1 MINKLEVQNFTAL
14 PNSAWSFAPGLNVVV
29 GENGFGKTH
38 VLKLL
43 YALLKVQ
50 ADAKDLSKG
59 VLERAYADKL
69 TAVFRPESLGRLV
82 KRRQGRGRCEFRL
95 DMSND
100 GLSMAGA
107 FASNAKSQIEILKVP
122 TEGLAR
128 SPAYLPTREL
138 VTLCP
143 WFVPLYENFH
153 LEFEETWRDTVSLLG
168 NPSLKGPREKRAAEL
183 LEPLEKA
190 MGGKVQVDAASGRF
204 YLQLPGEGR
213 MEMPLVAEGLRKIAM
228 LARLISTGTLLE
240 QARGGKVQVDAASG
254 RFYLQLPGEGR
265 MEMPLVA
272 EGLRKIAMLA
282 RLISTG
288 TLLEQGYLFWD
299 EPETNLNPKLI
310 KVIAAS
316 IVAVAASGVQVFVA
330 SHSLFLLRE
339 LEMLLGDKRYQR
351 LPRRWFALA
360 AKDGEVALEQSDQVE
375 DIQTLVMLDEELAQ
389 SDRFMNWEGA

>member
-1 MINKLEVQNFTAL
+1 MIEALEVQNFTAL
-14 PNSAWSFAPGLNVVV
+14 PNATWSFAPGLNVVV
-29 GENGFGKTH
+29 GENGLGKTH

-50 ADAKDLSKG
+50 ADAKDLNKG

-107 FASNAKSQIEILKVP
+107 FASNAKSQIEILNAPSK
-122 TEGLAR
+122 GLAR

-143 WFVPLYENFH
+143 WFVPLYENYH

-168 NPSLKGPREKRAAEL
+168 NPSLKGTRAAEL
-183 LEPLEKA
+183 LQPLETA
-190 MGGKVQVDAASGRF
+190 MGGKVQVDAANGRF

-213 MEMPLVAEGLRKIAM
+213 MEMPLVAEGLRK
-228 LARLISTGTLLE
+228 
-240 QARGGKVQVDAASG
+240 V
-254 RFYLQLPGEGR
+254 
-265 MEMPLVA
+265 
-272 EGLRKIAMLA
+272 AMLA

-310 KVIAAS
+310 KVVAGS

-339 LEMLLGDKRYQR
+339 LEMLLGDKRYQK
-351 LPRRWFALA
+351 LPSRWFALA
-360 AKDGEVALEQSDQVE
+360 ATDGGVSLEQSSKVE

-389 SDRFMNWEGA
+389 SDRFMSSEGA

>member
-1 MINKLEVQNFTAL
+1 MIEKLEVQNFTAL
-14 PNSAWSFAPGLNVVV
+14 PNAAWSFAPGLNVVV

-95 DMSND
+95 EMSNE

-122 TEGLAR
+122 TEGLER

-204 YLQLPGEGR
+204 YLQLAGEGR
-213 MEMPLVAEGLRKIAM
+213 MEMPLVAEGLRK
-228 LARLISTGTLLE
+228 
-240 QARGGKVQVDAASG
+240 V
-254 RFYLQLPGEGR
+254 
-265 MEMPLVA
+265 
-272 EGLRKIAMLA
+272 AMLA

-310 KVIAAS
+310 KVVAAS

-339 LEMLLGDKRYQR
+339 LEMLLADKRYR
-351 LPRRWFALA
+351 KLPSRWFALA
-360 AKDGEVALEQSDQVE
+360 AKGGEVALEQSDRIE

>member
-1 MINKLEVQNFTAL
+1 MIRALQVKNFTAL
-14 PNSAWSFAPGLNVVV
+14 PNATWSFAPGLNVVV
-29 GENGFGKTH
+29 GENGLGKTH

-50 ADAKDLSKG
+50 ADAKDLNKG
-59 VLERAYADKL
+59 VLERTYADKL

-95 DMSND
+95 DMSD
-100 GLSMAGA
+100 DSLSMGGA
-107 FASNAKSQIEILKVP
+107 FASNAKAQIEILNAP
-122 TEGLAR
+122 SRGLAR

-143 WFVPLYENFH
+143 WFVPLYENYH

-183 LEPLEKA
+183 LQPLERA
-190 MGGKVQVDAASGRF
+190 MGGKVQVDAANGRF
-204 YLQLPGEGR
+204 YLQL
-213 MEMPLVAEGLRKIAM
+213 L
-228 LARLISTGTLLE
+228 
-240 QARGGKVQVDAASG
+240 
-254 RFYLQLPGEGR
+254 GEGR

-310 KVIAAS
+310 KVVAAS

-339 LEMLLGDKRYQR
+339 LEMLLGDKRYQKVAS
-351 LPRRWFALA
+351 RWFAL
-360 AKDGEVALEQSDQVE
+360 VATNGGVSLDQSSKVE

-389 SDRFMNWEGA
+389 SDRFMSAEGA

>member
-1 MINKLEVQNFTAL
+1 MIKTLEVQNFTAL
-14 PNSAWSFAPGLNVVV
+14 PNAAWAFAPGLNVVV

-107 FASNAKSQIEILKVP
+107 FASNAKSQIEILKAP
-122 TEGLAR
+122 AEGLAR

-143 WFVPLYENFH
+143 WFVSLYENFH

-240 QARGGKVQVDAASG
+240 Q
-254 RFYLQLPGEGR
+254 
-265 MEMPLVA
+265 
-272 EGLRKIAMLA
+272 
-282 RLISTG
+282 
-288 TLLEQGYLFWD
+288 GYLFWD

-310 KVIAAS
+310 KVVAAS
-316 IVAVAASGVQVFVA
+316 IVAVAATGVQVFVA

-339 LEMLLGDKRYQR
+339 LEMLLGDKRYQK

-360 AKDGEVALEQSDQVE
+360 AKDGEVALEQSDQIE

-389 SDRFMNWEGA
+389 SDRFMNWEGV

>member
-1 MINKLEVQNFTAL
+1 MIEKLDVQNFTAL
-14 PNSAWSFAPGLNVVV
+14 PNTTWSFASGLNVVV
-29 GENGFGKTH
+29 GENGLGKTH
-38 VLKLL
+38 ALKLL
-43 YALLKVQ
+43 YALLKVL
-50 ADAKDLSKG
+50 ADAKDLNRG
-59 VLERAYADKL
+59 VLERAYAEKL
-69 TAVFRPESLGRLV
+69 IAVFRPESLGRLV

-95 DMSND
+95 TMSND

-107 FASNAKSQIEILKVP
+107 FASNAKSQIEILEAP
-122 TEGLAR
+122 TKGLAR

-143 WFVPLYENFH
+143 WFVPLYENYH

-183 LEPLEKA
+183 LRPLETA
-190 MGGKVQVDAASGRF
+190 MGGKVQVDT
-204 YLQLPGEGR
+204 
-213 MEMPLVAEGLRKIAM
+213 V
-228 LARLISTGTLLE
+228 
-240 QARGGKVQVDAASG
+240 SG

-299 EPETNLNPKLI
+299 EPETNLNPRLI
-310 KVIAAS
+310 KAVAAS

-339 LEMLLGDKRYQR
+339 LEMLLGDKRYQK
-351 LPRRWFALA
+351 LSRRWFSLA
-360 AKDGEVALEQSDQVE
+360 AKDGEVVLEQSDEVD

-389 SDRFMNWEGA
+389 SDRFLNLEGA